1 MLKFLTTL
9 LKMLSNNG
17 IVFFS
22 KIQIGKLI
30 QIGQLIP
37 HTHLKTATKQEG
49 CFYLCALFVVRGF
62 YKTTLTVV
70 SEFLVILGFLI

>member
-1 MLKFLTTL
+1 
-9 LKMLSNNG
+9 MLSNNG

-22 KIQIGKLI
+22 KIQIGKLT

-49 CFYLCALFVVRGF
+49 CFYLCSLRCAWVL
-62 YKTTLTVV
+62 
-70 SEFLVILGFLI
+70 